1 MSDTKTPPKQEKI
14 DAKPQEEAK
23 PVAAAQKPSPA
34 PAKVEAPPQPVIVQ
48 PKTDNLLKRI
58 NLTVLYP
65 RFAELVEQ
73 LVANCRARGAD
84 YYAISGERTW
94 EEQAKIWAQGRSTP
108 GPIVTKSQPG
118 TSPHNYAIAVDFCH
132 DKDKQREGLQPDWN
146 LESYRILGEEAQKL
160 GLESGFWWTKFVD
173 APHVQ
178 LPLSKVGLRIADLR
192 AAYNAGGK
200 SAVFRLLNK
209 YNW

>member
-1 MSDTKTPPKQEKI
+1 MSDTKTPPKKEQSV
-14 DAKPQEEAK
+14 AKVAPQGE
-23 PVAAAQKPSPA
+23 PVE
-34 PAKVEAPPQPVIVQ
+34 AKVEAPPQPPVAP

-65 RFAELVEQ
+65 RFAELIQQ
-73 LVANCRARGAD
+73 LAANCRARGAD

-108 GPIVTKSQPG
+108 GPIVTKSPPG
-118 TSPHNYAIAVDFCH
+118 TSYHNYAIAADFCF
-132 DKDKQREGLQPDWN
+132 DKDKTREGLQPDWQF
-146 LESYRILGEEAQKL
+146 ESYRILAEEARKL
-160 GLESGFWWTKFVD
+160 GLESGFWWTKFPD

-178 LPLSKVGLRIADLR
+178 LPLSKVGLKLSDLR
-192 AAYNAGGK
+192 SAYNAGGK
-200 SAVFRLLNK
+200 GAVFRLLNK